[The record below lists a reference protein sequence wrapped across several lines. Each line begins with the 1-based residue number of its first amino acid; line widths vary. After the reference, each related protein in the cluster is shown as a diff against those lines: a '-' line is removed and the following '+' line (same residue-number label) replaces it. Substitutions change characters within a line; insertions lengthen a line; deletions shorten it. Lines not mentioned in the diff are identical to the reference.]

1 MDADRFTTAAAVVA
15 LLGCPLAAV
24 APFTLNAA
32 PGPRGGIAFSGLVGA
47 VFAGYN
53 LYAIVTEGRP
63 QFAAAVMATAFGT
76 WLILAPLQ
84 YTVAAPL
91 TATTQFAGMLLAAF
105 SGFTALEVLGV
116 GQSAEAAANA
126 GE

>member
-15 LLGCPLAAV
+15 LLGCPLAVV

-63 QFAAAVMATAFGT
+63 QFAAAVMAAAFGT

-91 TATTQFAGMLLAAF
+91 TATAQFAGMLLAAF
-105 SGFTALEVLGV
+105 SGFTALEALGV
-116 GQSAEAAANA
+116 GQSAGDAANA